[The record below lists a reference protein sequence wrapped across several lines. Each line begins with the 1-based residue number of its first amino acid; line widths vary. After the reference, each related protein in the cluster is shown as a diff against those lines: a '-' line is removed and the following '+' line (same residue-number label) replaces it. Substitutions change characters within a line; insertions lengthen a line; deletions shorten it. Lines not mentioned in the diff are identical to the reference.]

1 MDIDPFETGLL
12 TFCHEVQGEL
22 TEISMFNEQTE
33 KSWERS
39 DAELQ
44 ADLSERLKKI
54 PRKHHDEFISGYGW
68 DLHLNQT
75 LFPSMHRASTVISL
89 HSYLEDTLN
98 RLADLV
104 APLLGSEVTYKDLR
118 GSGIER
124 ARLYFIKVGEFDF
137 ENLNCTW
144 CVMKQVNKLR
154 NQLVH
159 NGGYLPEGAN
169 DAVNKF
175 ISSNKLLSGEP
186 GCKVQI
192 SSGFVE
198 FYIQTLIKFFS
209 ELNEEVTKL
218 IKRAEQESA

>member
-1 MDIDPFETGLL
+1 MDIELFETGLL
-12 TFCHEVQGEL
+12 TFCHDVQVEL
-22 TEISMFNEQTE
+22 KEMSMFNEQTE
-33 KSWERS
+33 KLWERS

-44 ADLSERLKKI
+44 VDLNERLKKI
-54 PRKHHDEFISGYGW
+54 PKKHHDEFISDHGS

-75 LFPSMHRASTVISL
+75 LFPSIHRTSTVIAL

-98 RLADLV
+98 QLADLV
-104 APLLGSEVTYKDLR
+104 APLLDSEVTYKDLK

-124 ARLYFIKVGEFDF
+124 ARLYFIKVGKFDF
-137 ENLNCTW
+137 ESLNCTW
-144 CVMKQVNKLR
+144 SVMKQVNKLR

-175 ISSNKLLSGEP
+175 ISSNKLLSGKP
-186 GCKVQI
+186 AHKVQI
-192 SSGFVE
+192 SSDFVE

-209 ELNEEVTKL
+209 ELDEEVAEL
-218 IKRAEQESA
+218 IKRADQESA